1 MWNKYTAA
9 FIGALML
16 AGCQIVEEEI
26 INEEP
31 QEVISEEVMAGYT
44 LTVEAARDVDTKA
57 LSLSGSTLNA
67 YWRNGEKVAVYLGGT
82 KLGMLEATVNA
93 MDNKK
98 ATLAGTLD
106 SVDGVAENSVLT
118 LLYPRANW
126 DYTGQNGELSTY
138 SLLSSVFDFAMA
150 SVTVATVDNVNM
162 TITTTGN
169 ASFVNQQSIYRFGFL
184 VNGAGEKISIK
195 GFTVSSAHNALVRTR
210 TWGAGDWI
218 DNTGPISVTSGN
230 SLTLPYASL
239 RNTLVGTPSQAQID
253 AQEIIDTYYFSVIGS
268 DGALYLGSKGIPAQ
282 VMDTHGKFIGA
293 QSISVTKTDNMAK
306 SGTATEVW

>member
-26 INEEP
+26 IIEEP

-67 YWRNGEKVAVYLGGT
+67 YWRKGEKVAVYLGGT

-138 SLLSSVFDFAMA
+138 SLLSTVFDFAMA

-162 TITTTGN
+162 TITATGN

-184 VNGAGEKISIK
+184 VGGVGEKIAIK
-195 GFTVSSAHNALVRTR
+195 GFTVSSANNALVRTR
-210 TWGAGDWI
+210 TWSAGAWT
-218 DNTGPISVTSGN
+218 DNTGPISVTSGCLMLRCATRWLAVPPRRRSTPMR
-230 SLTLPYASL
+230 SLTPTTSPSSAVTMRSTLAPRASL
-239 RNTLVGTPSQAQID
+239 PR
-253 AQEIIDTYYFSVIGS
+253 
-268 DGALYLGSKGIPAQ
+268 
-282 VMDTHGKFIGA
+282 
-293 QSISVTKTDNMAK
+293 
-306 SGTATEVW
+306 

>member
-150 SVTVATVDNVNM
+150 SVTVAAVDNVNM
-162 TITTTGN
+162 TITSTGN

-253 AQEIIDTYYFSVIGS
+253 AQ
-268 DGALYLGSKGIPAQ
+268 
-282 VMDTHGKFIGA
+282 
-293 QSISVTKTDNMAK
+293 
-306 SGTATEVW
+306 